1 MADLVKLDNV
11 INELESQ
18 SRELLEVNKLLSE
31 VATLKDELAKSL
43 VVLEENNKGFESL
56 TENLK
61 TSIKQSLEKLAS
73 KVDEL
78 YGDNKRFY
86 KELDA
91 LLHSLLEKHK
101 SDIQVEV
108 RNESQQIR
116 DEIRDLQSD
125 LERKT
130 NLLSSKVE
138 ETNTQQNKK
147 STILMVLLFLIL
159 CLSGYLVISQLGLF

>member
-18 SRELLEVNKLLSE
+18 SKELLEVNKLLSE
-31 VATLKDELAKSL
+31 VATLKDEFAKSL
-43 VVLEENNKGFESL
+43 VVLEENNKGFETV

-61 TSIKQSLEKLAS
+61 TSITQSLGKLGS

-86 KELDA
+86 KELDS

-108 RNESQQIR
+108 RNEVQQIKKVLG
-116 DEIRDLQSD
+116 EAQTETEKK
-125 LERKT
+125 LESLEVSLEDSNNKLSKKT
-130 NLLSSKVE
+130 N
-138 ETNTQQNKK
+138 
-147 STILMVLLFLIL
+147 FLIVL
-159 CLSGYLVISQLGLF
+159 AVLVLGVNIFLVLKLLGLA

>member
-1 MADLVKLDNV
+1 MADLVKLDSV

-18 SRELLEVNKLLSE
+18 SKELLEVNKLLSE

-43 VVLEENNKGFESL
+43 VVLEENNKGFESV
-56 TENLK
+56 TENLR
-61 TSIKQSLEKLAS
+61 TSITQSLEQLAS

-86 KELDA
+86 KELDS

-108 RNESQQIR
+108 RNEGQQIKKYL
-116 DEIRDLQSD
+116 EEAQSVTEKKLKSLESSLQ
-125 LERKT
+125 EANEK
-130 NLLSSKVE
+130 LS
-138 ETNTQQNKK
+138 KK
-147 STILMVLLFLIL
+147 STFLIV
-159 CLSGYLVISQLGLF
+159 LVLVTLGVSIFLVLKSLGLA